1 MGAKQEPRGPTQPT
15 HRNRYEEK
23 VASGLWRDACIVV
36 SFVWKGSLWKGR
48 CLSFL
53 QALPNCPSANRKRIS
68 RLDTKIAFAKR
79 NRGRRILFVK
89 CRRFVCQLFFGA
101 YKETYSHSCCSLLVI
116 HSRTIPNSASIFIST
131 IAIMSYKSGIT
142 AAIAELKDRSG
153 SSMISIKKYMQSN
166 LPADKKWMNT
176 QFLNALKTLVA
187 AGTLVQT
194 KVGTSAPF

>member
-1 MGAKQEPRGPTQPT
+1 
-15 HRNRYEEK
+15 
-23 VASGLWRDACIVV
+23 
-36 SFVWKGSLWKGR
+36 
-48 CLSFL
+48 
-53 QALPNCPSANRKRIS
+53 
-68 RLDTKIAFAKR
+68 
-79 NRGRRILFVK
+79 
-89 CRRFVCQLFFGA
+89 
-101 YKETYSHSCCSLLVI
+101 
-116 HSRTIPNSASIFIST
+116 
-131 IAIMSYKSGIT
+131 MSYKSGIT